1 VESRGRH
8 LARQSWWTRW
18 WAIAAVV
25 GLVAAGAAAGVV
37 VANRGPS
44 AAAVAAAKAKAA
56 AARAA
61 SRAQAVHTAE
71 VQLASTV
78 SVSPASGATGVT
90 LVAPVTVTTTSGTLT
105 SVRVTDAAGTLLAG
119 SLAASGLEWKSSS
132 TLRPGTTYRVTVALT
147 RPDGVSAQKVTTF
160 TTLTPVALVTASVWP
175 ADGLSVGVGQPIVF
189 TFDQD
194 IASTAAQ
201 AAVLSH
207 ITVSMSTPVPG
218 GWYWFSEHELHFRP
232 KTFWP
237 TDEQVSVSANLNGW
251 NAGDGQWGSGTSPT
265 RSAWA
270 RRASPSPTCRP
281 RDDRHPQRENG
292 ATYPISGGRPE
303 YPTMDG
309 IHIVLDRE
317 SVVQMDSA
325 TVGIPVDSP
334 NGYDETVYD
343 DVHISDSGE
352 YVHAAPWSV
361 ADQGAQRLARV
372 YQREPRQR
380 PGLFQLQ
387 SRRGHRRGC
396 RQPPAATPGRPRGH
410 GLVWSALE
418 PVDAGHRA
426 PAHLACRRGHWGGHC
441 GWAPRPG
448 R

>member
-237 TDEQVSVSANLNGW
+237 TGEQVSVSADLNGW
-251 NAGDGQWGSGTSPT
+251 YAGDGQWGSGTLTDAFSVG
-265 RSAWA
+265 AA
-270 RRASPSPTCRP
+270 RISIANLQT
-281 RDDRHPQRENG
+281 DEMTVTLNG
-292 ATYPISGGRPE
+292 KTVSTYPISGGRTE

-361 ADQGAQRLARV
+361 ADQGVTNVSHGCINVSPANALA
-372 YQREPRQR
+372 
-380 PGLFQLQ
+380 FFNF
-387 SRRGHRRGC
+387 SRIGDIVEVVG
-396 RQPPAATPGRPRGH
+396 
-410 GLVWSALE
+410 S
-418 PVDAGHRA
+418 
-426 PAHLACRRGHWGGHC
+426 
-441 GWAPRPG
+441 PRPPLQG
-448 R
+448 DHGVMDWSGPPWSQWTPATVHRLT